1 MSKISIP
8 RNRIKKRMMNGKE
21 YYYYTHYWN
30 KQQKTFYGKTQTEVK
45 EKFSKW
51 LEEEEKP
58 IEITDS
64 FDKHFYSFI
73 CNKRN
78 SWKLKTLESYM
89 NTYNHIKS
97 SSLAKIKMN
106 GLKESDIS
114 SFLSELKFS
123 FQSKKLILTHIRTC
137 LNYWVRLGVINRNVA
152 NMVELK
158 DFSIRESKDRYVSK
172 EVIDKLLHDVEGT
185 NKELVIKL
193 MYYCGLRL
201 GEAIAVSNKDLKGN
215 ILTINKSISNVS
227 IDGKYTTIT
236 TTPKNQSSIRNIL
249 VPDHLIPLIQS
260 ADKSF
265 SLNRNTL
272 QLFLRKYYNI
282 SAHDLRHTFISNC
295 VMRGVPIEVLREYVG
310 HAKNSTTL
318 ESYYLHLSNDYKN
331 NVMSEYFKTS
341 NS

>member
-8 RNRIKKRMMNGKE
+8 RNRIKTRIIHNTK
-21 YYYYTHYWN
+21 YYYYTYYWN
-30 KQQKTFYGKTQTEVK
+30 KQQKTFYGKTMTEVK

-64 FDKHFYSFI
+64 FDKHFLAFI
-73 CNKRN
+73 NNKRN
-78 SWKLKTLESYM
+78 GWKLKTYESYL
-89 NTYNHIKS
+89 NTYKHINNS
-97 SSLAKIKMN
+97 ILAKIKIN
-106 GLKESDIS
+106 GLDESSIYKFFDTLKIS
-114 SFLSELKFS
+114 NA
-123 FQSKKLILTHIRTC
+123 SKRLILTHIKTC
-137 LNYWVRLGVINRNVA
+137 LNYWVRLGVLTKNVA
-152 NMVELK
+152 QYIVIK
-158 DFSIRESKDRYVSK
+158 DNIIKESKDRYISK
-172 EVIDKLLHDVEGT
+172 EVIDKLLHEVEGT
-185 NKELVIKL
+185 NKELVVKL

-227 IDGKYTTIT
+227 VDGKYTTIIS
-236 TTPKNQSSIRNIL
+236 TPKNQSSIRTIL

-260 ADKSF
+260 SDKPF

-282 SAHDLRHTFISNC
+282 SPHDLRHTFISNA
-295 VMRGVPIEVLREYVG
+295 VMNGVPIEVLREYVG

-318 ESYYLHLSNDYKN
+318 ESYYLHLSNEYKN
-331 NVMSEYFKTS
+331 GIMNEFFKK
-341 NS
+341 